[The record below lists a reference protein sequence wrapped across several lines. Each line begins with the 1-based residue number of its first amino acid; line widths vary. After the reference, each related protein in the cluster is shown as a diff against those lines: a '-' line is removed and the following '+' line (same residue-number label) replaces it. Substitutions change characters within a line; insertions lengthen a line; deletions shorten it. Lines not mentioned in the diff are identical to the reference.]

1 VDFGY
6 QQETYQLRILKSNI
20 AGNWLTDDAGTT
32 MSDVGGRS
40 QLRSVYG
47 QDTWKLGTAWK
58 TVLGARVENWTASDG
73 YTRLR
78 GSTDVDYDGRNETHV
93 SPKGALAFQATE
105 TTVLKASVGRA
116 VRMPTVSELYGA
128 TSNAN
133 LSFVNDPNLKPE
145 KSITTEL
152 SFEKDL
158 GNGLLRVTLFNED
171 VNDSLYSQLIAGTTT
186 NKVQNVDAISTKGME
201 VAFQGNDVLTR
212 GLDLSGSITYAGSRI
227 VANSSYYAVPGDT
240 IGKFQPRVPVW
251 RATALAN
258 YHWTEQLS
266 TSMGLR
272 FSGDQYSNLANT
284 DINGFAYQGASR
296 FTVLDLRAR
305 YAVSRKLVAAFGIDN
320 LTNEEY
326 WNFHP
331 YPKRTITAEVKY
343 DF

>member
-1 VDFGY
+1 
-6 QQETYQLRILKSNI
+6 
-20 AGNWLTDDAGTT
+20 
-32 MSDVGGRS
+32 
-40 QLRSVYG
+40 
-47 QDTWKLGTAWK
+47 
-58 TVLGARVENWTASDG
+58 
-73 YTRLR
+73 
-78 GSTDVDYDGRNETHV
+78 
-93 SPKGALAFQATE
+93 
-105 TTVLKASVGRA
+105 
-116 VRMPTVSELYGA
+116 
-128 TSNAN
+128 
-133 LSFVNDPNLKPE
+133 
-145 KSITTEL
+145 
-152 SFEKDL
+152 
-158 GNGLLRVTLFNED
+158 
-171 VNDSLYSQLIAGTTT
+171 
-186 NKVQNVDAISTKGME
+186 ME

-212 GLDLSGSITYAGSRI
+212 GLDLSGSITYADSRI

-326 WNFHP
+326 WNFHH